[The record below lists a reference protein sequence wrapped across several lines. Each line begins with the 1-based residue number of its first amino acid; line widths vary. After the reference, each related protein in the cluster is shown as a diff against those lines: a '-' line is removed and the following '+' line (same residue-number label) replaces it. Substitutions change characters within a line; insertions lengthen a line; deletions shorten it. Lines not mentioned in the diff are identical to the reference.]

1 MTIKNDLNEKNEN
14 LKPFIEKLKIYNE
27 KLNLFSNWMKDKI
40 QNSKDD
46 ANAAS
51 NDYLRVLGYVA
62 IGYSW
67 LKVLEVSY
75 KDYSNNKNFY
85 FIEICN

>member
-1 MTIKNDLNEKNEN
+1 MKEKIK
-14 LKPFIEKLKIYNE
+14 
-27 KLNLFSNWMKDKI
+27 
-40 QNSKDD
+40 NSKDD

-67 LKVLEVSY
+67 LKVLEVIY
-75 KDYSNNKNFY
+75 
-85 FIEICN
+85 